1 MDDSM
6 LGGDRTHLTWRDLPA
21 APPLGP
27 DSDPAPAPVWSD
39 NSWPAS
45 APAVTAAAPRR
56 ASLRRRGV
64 AVFAVGALIGALLVG
79 GASMV
84 FGGTTAPVQPSG
96 FGRTPRTSPPA
107 ALNGGGAAPTAPA

>member
-27 DSDPAPAPVWSD
+27 VPGPAPAPVVPDSG
-39 NSWPAS
+39 WPAG
-45 APAVTAAAPRR
+45 APAVVAAAPRR
-56 ASLRRRGV
+56 TSLRRRGL

-84 FGGTTAPVQPSG
+84 LGGTSTRRSSRTA
-96 FGRTPRTSPPA
+96 SPGLP
-107 ALNGGGAAPTAPA
+107 GHRRRPP